1 LAERPTVG
9 WLATAPVKAM
19 ALYERAEVDVGPSGI
34 VNDRRFLLIDP
45 LDRLVAGKRLG
56 ILATIVP
63 MITPTLGPDPE
74 TLALHFP
81 DGSVTAGAVELGSPV
96 GAILYGEVRPA
107 HEVDG
112 PFSARL
118 SEWAGQLL
126 RLVRVDAESG
136 GIDRAP
142 DGGGFTIISRGSLR
156 ALAAAGGLAEPLDP
170 RRFRMSAVVDGVEP
184 YGEEAWLG
192 RRVRLG
198 EVVVAPRGNVGRCA
212 VTTHDPDTGRRSLDT
227 LQLLADTRSDVPTT
241 EALPFGVWGTVLEP
255 GRIKL
260 GDEVTLLDD

>member
-1 LAERPTVG
+1 LAEGATVV

-19 ALYERAEVDVGPSGI
+19 ALDEPAEVRVGPTGISG
-34 VNDRRFLLIDP
+34 DRRFLLIDP
-45 LDRLVAGKRLG
+45 SNRLVAGKRLG
-56 ILATIVP
+56 PLATIVP
-63 MITPTLGPDPE
+63 RVGHEPE

-81 DGSVTAGAVELGSPV
+81 DGSVIDAPVELGRPLN
-96 GAILYGEVRPA
+96 AILYGEDRPA

-112 PFSARL
+112 PFSAIL
-118 SEWAGQLL
+118 SEWAGQPL
-126 RLVRVDAESG
+126 RLVHMDAEGG

-142 DGGGFTIISRGSLR
+142 EGGGLTIISRGSLR
-156 ALAAAGGLAEPLDP
+156 VLAGAAGLDEPLDP
-170 RRFRMSAVVDGVEP
+170 RRFRMSAVVDGIEA

-198 EVVVAPRGNVGRCA
+198 EVIVAPHGNVGRCA

-227 LQLLADTRSDVPTT
+227 LALLAETRSDVPTT
-241 EALPFGVWGTVLEP
+241 EALPFGVWGTVLGP

-260 GDEVTLLDD
+260 GDEVTVLD